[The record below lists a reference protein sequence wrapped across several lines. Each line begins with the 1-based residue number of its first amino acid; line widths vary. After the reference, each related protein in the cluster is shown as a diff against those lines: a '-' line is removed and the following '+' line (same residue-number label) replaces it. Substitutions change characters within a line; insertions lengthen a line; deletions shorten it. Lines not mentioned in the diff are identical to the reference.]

1 MAALDLQ
8 RLGHEGRCFLQIAF
22 QKRKLCNTVENG
34 ADEQR
39 VVQDSGQGQA
49 SSSSAIPLPR
59 SPL

>member
-39 VVQDSGQGQA
+39 VVQDSGQGQGLLEQRKSLA
-49 SSSSAIPLPR
+49 AVPL
-59 SPL
+59 